1 MATRKTQDERRAES
15 ERALLD
21 AAIRLIGQEGSVRTS
36 LARIGA
42 EAGYS
47 RGIVNERF
55 GTKQALIE
63 RLVGEV
69 EQRINDGVVESVV
82 GRKRGL
88 DALLAI
94 VEAYLVNVARSE
106 DIGRAFYVLM
116 AESIGPM
123 PELREM
129 FARATQEFREFI
141 ESEMRAGIE
150 AGDIRA
156 SIDPSAQ
163 AVLFVGSLRGVTLQ
177 RLVDPSGV
185 DIDTT
190 RKQLLD
196 NLERTLRN
204 RLE

>member
-69 EQRINDGVVESVV
+69 EQRINDGVVKSVV

-141 ESEMRAGIE
+141 EREIRAGIE